1 MYICHNYSSV
11 DECLGC
17 FHVLAIVNNAVVN
30 TEVCVLFSVM
40 LSSGYMP
47 SSKIAG
53 SYSSFI
59 SKFLRNLHTVLHGDC
74 INLHSYHQCK
84 RIPFSPHPFQHLL
97 FVDILMMAILTG
109 VKRYLVVIFIC
120 ISLIISKIEHLF
132 TCLLPICM
140 SSLEKHLFKSSAHFL
155 IRLFVFL
162 VLNFMGYLYILEV
175 NSLSVVSFAIILSHA
190 EGCLFTLLIFSYI
203 VQKLLSLLKCL
214 SLSQSDLC
222 LPTDKVVQWDF
233 FVSRREE
240 CL

>member
-59 SKFLRNLHTVLHGDC
+59 YKFLRNLHTIC
-74 INLHSYHQCK
+74 INSYSHQWRK
-84 RIPFSPHPFQHLL
+84 RIPFAPHHLQHLL

-109 VKRYLVVIFIC
+109 VLWYLIVVLTC
-120 ISLIISKIEHLF
+120 ISLIMSNVEHLF
-132 TCLLPICM
+132 LCLVGTYM
-140 SSLEKHLFKSSAHFL
+140 SSLEKCLFRSKKRVVYIAVFLSWVAKICDGKVIAKYTGLAFL
-155 IRLFVFL
+155 IKDV
-162 VLNFMGYLYILEV
+162 
-175 NSLSVVSFAIILSHA
+175 
-190 EGCLFTLLIFSYI
+190 
-203 VQKLLSLLKCL
+203 
-214 SLSQSDLC
+214 
-222 LPTDKVVQWDF
+222 P
-233 FVSRREE
+233 
-240 CL
+240 